1 MFRRISLPSN
11 FNVLMNLVNL
21 DDYLNNL
28 YIVIRQIT
36 RKANKFR
43 HWQKYNSA
51 AVLSYRPQ

>member
-43 HWQKYNSA
+43 H
-51 AVLSYRPQ
+51 